1 MFKFSAVLICALLG
15 ISEGAFLKERHHY
28 EAKFVD
34 WMREHGKEY
43 ANGREFVDRLE
54 TFASNDDYI
63 HTHNSESSTFKVAHN
78 AYSDMTAEEFRAHF
92 RLGEFAGMKYPAFG
106 EKTGEVFT
114 HKGGDLPDAIDWVEK
129 KMVSEVKNQGQCGS
143 CWAFSTTGSLESA
156 YALKNGKI
164 VEFSEQQLVD
174 CDHNGD
180 MGCNGGLMDNAFGW
194 IENNG
199 GLCTEQDY
207 SYTARTGTCKQTCS
221 VVDGS
226 APTKFTD
233 VGHTDND
240 LMAALA
246 QQPVSVAIEADQQAF
261 QLYHSGVLTQRCGT
275 NLDHGVLA
283 VGYGEENGTK
293 FYKLKNSWG
302 ASWGDEGFIK
312 IERGVSQRGGQC
324 GVLLAASFPTL

>member
-1 MFKFSAVLICALLG
+1 MFKVSALFICALFG
-15 ISEGAFLKERHHY
+15 ISNAEFIRERHHY

-34 WMREHGKEY
+34 WMKEHGKEY
-43 ANGREFVDRLE
+43 ATGREFVERLE
-54 TFASNDDYI
+54 TFAFHEDYI
-63 HTHNSESSTFKVAHN
+63 QTHNAEGHDFKLGHN
-78 AYSDMTAEEFRAHF
+78 EYSDLTAEEFRQYF
-92 RLGEFAGMKYPAFG
+92 RLGEFAGVKYPVFG
-106 EKTGEVFT
+106 EKTGEKFV
-114 HKGGDLPDAIDWVEK
+114 HHGDALPDSIDWVEK

-180 MGCNGGLMDNAFGW
+180 MGCNGGLMDNAFKW
-194 IENNG
+194 IESNK

-207 SYTARTGTCKQTCS
+207 SYKGVTGRCQTSCTN
-221 VVDGS
+221 VEGS
-226 APTKFTD
+226 TVQKFTD
-233 VGHTDND
+233 VGHTDED

-246 QQPVSVAIEADQQAF
+246 QQPVSVAIEADQTSF
-261 QLYHSGVLTQRCGT
+261 QLYKSGVLTSRCGT

-283 VGYGEENGTK
+283 VGYGTENGQD
-293 FYKLKNSWG
+293 FYRIKNSWG
-302 ASWGDEGFIK
+302 PSWGDEGFIK
-312 IERGVSQRGGQC
+312 IARGVSQKGGQC